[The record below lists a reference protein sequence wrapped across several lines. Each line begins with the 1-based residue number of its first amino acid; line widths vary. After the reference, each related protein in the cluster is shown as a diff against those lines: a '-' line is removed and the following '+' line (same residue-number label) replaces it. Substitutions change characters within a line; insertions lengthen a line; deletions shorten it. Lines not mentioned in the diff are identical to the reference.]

1 MLTAETHELS
11 TLRRKRQRLALDAVT
26 DPMAQGQLEVVER
39 DIDRLTREQER
50 AALAE
55 TERAARAKETGTHRQ
70 AEILGEL
77 KRMLTAMEKDRDA
90 AIRAIRTAHAP
101 DPTDVERAYVQSR
114 SAYSLS
120 HDLLALTGS
129 RQFQRDWNVRG
140 LLGEAAAMLPVTAPG
155 QRKPAIPRPWATL
168 LEEYRRIQV

>member
-55 TERAARAKETGTHRQ
+55 QERTARGKEEGKRRQ
-70 AEILGEL
+70 AEIIAEL
-77 KRMLTAMEKDRDA
+77 VRTLTELERDRDA
-90 AIRAIRTAHAP
+90 KVRAIRTAHAP
-101 DPTDVERAYVQSR
+101 DPADVERAYVQSR
-114 SAYSLS
+114 NAYSLS
-120 HDLLALTGS
+120 HDLLALTGN
-129 RQFQRDWNVRG
+129 RQFQRAWNVRG

-155 QRKPAIPRPWATL
+155 QRKPVIPRPWAAL
-168 LEEYRRIQV
+168 LEEYRRLQV